1 MHILLSTS
9 HSLIRFSAPPTNN
22 HKYTGGTAHKRK
34 KYEREISNIRDRER
48 EKGRLKD
55 EGERERLMAE
65 RLKVSEPNIVKRR
78 ERKVKERE
86 RERKEEL
93 EKGLYDRETLK
104 K

>member
-1 MHILLSTS
+1 MREKFRT
-9 HSLIRFSAPPTNN
+9 
-22 HKYTGGTAHKRK
+22 
-34 KYEREISNIRDRER
+34 YERER

-86 RERKEEL
+86 RER
-93 EKGLYDRETLK
+93 EKRGIGKRII
-104 K
+104 